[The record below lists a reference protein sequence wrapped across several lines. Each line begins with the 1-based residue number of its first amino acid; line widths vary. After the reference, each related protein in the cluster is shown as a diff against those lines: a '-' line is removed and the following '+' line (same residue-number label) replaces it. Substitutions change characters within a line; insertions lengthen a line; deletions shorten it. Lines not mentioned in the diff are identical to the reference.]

1 MRHLLDEW
9 WSEQLLSDDPMEYPK
24 GLLPRLGWQLLPEAI

>member
-9 WSEQLLSDDPMEYPK
+9 RRGQLLSDDAMEYPK
-24 GLLPRLGWQLLPEAI
+24 GLLTCLGWQFLPEAT

>member
-9 WSEQLLSDDPMEYPK
+9 WREQLLSDDAMKYLK
-24 GLLPRLGWQLLPEAI
+24 GLLPRLGRQILPEAI